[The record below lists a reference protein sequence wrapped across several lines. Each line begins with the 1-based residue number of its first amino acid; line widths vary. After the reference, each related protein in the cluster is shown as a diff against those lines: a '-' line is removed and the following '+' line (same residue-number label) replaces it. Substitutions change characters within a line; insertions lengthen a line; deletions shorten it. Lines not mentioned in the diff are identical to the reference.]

1 MDLQQKQLDQLRHW
15 LTATEDRISHMA
27 ETSPSYEAHKEQ
39 IAQHKQLQQDLE
51 QQQRVVDA
59 LSNMVVVIDESSPES
74 GMYNAVKCS

>member
-27 ETSPSYEAHKEQ
+27 ETSPSYEAHKVQME
-39 IAQHKQLQQDLE
+39 QHKQLQQDLE

-59 LSNMVVVIDESSPES
+59 LSNMVVVIDENSPES
-74 GMYNAVKCS
+74 GMYKEVKYF

>member
-1 MDLQQKQLDQLRHW
+1 MDLQQKQLDHLRHW

-39 IAQHKQLQQDLE
+39 ILQHKQLQQDLE

-59 LSNMVVVIDESSPES
+59 LSNMVVVIDENSPES